1 MTGLFETLVFG
12 ILLVAF
18 FLNFLPKKRF
28 GRAAFYAA
36 GLAFAGFVAVSTF
49 GTPRGP
55 LIPGALLALILPF
68 VTFFR
73 LEYPKPNNWRR
84 GTVFGVYIV
93 LTSVLAAVA
102 IILPLG
108 FPVFDP
114 PAPSGPYG
122 VGYARAVITDDS
134 RTDVVTGTARELPV
148 QVWYPASIPAGAEP
162 LPFIPDAE
170 QGAHLMA
177 DNLGLPLEF
186 FDYLADMKG
195 HSFEGAPVA
204 AVRERFPVLV
214 YSHGFGS
221 IGAQNALLMEHLAS
235 HGYVIFSL
243 EHPHQNA
250 WVRLAADRTASFNP
264 QGFRFQELTAEKTAE
279 LEATLVRMVDAPDYE
294 SHLRE
299 VTTFMNEQAG
309 FITGL
314 RLWLDDT
321 AYLLDQVQAGEISA
335 FDPLYAH
342 MDTAGFGIFGM
353 SYGGAAAGMMCLEDA
368 RCTAGINMDGLQ
380 FGEHNMSFPISRPF
394 MLMNSDG
401 NLFLEPEQRQGPT
414 RFRVNEFVYRQAAGP
429 MYSVTVANAKHMNYS
444 DFAYLMPVAQYLGM
458 FGPVDAADMNT
469 VMNNFVRGFFD
480 RYMMGRPAP
489 VLDRMAVDDPVIL
502 EFTHR
507 NLGEGTLAQTGQ
519 MNEGE

>member
-1 MTGLFETLVFG
+1 MTGPFETLVFVV
-12 ILLVAF
+12 LLVAL
-18 FLNFLPKKRF
+18 FLSFLPKKRF
-28 GRAAFYAA
+28 GRAAFIAA
-36 GLAFAGFVAVSTF
+36 GLTFAGFVAVSTF

-55 LIPGALLALILPF
+55 LVPAAFLALILPF

-84 GTVFGVYIV
+84 GTVFGGYIV
-93 LTSVLAAVA
+93 LSSLLAVVA

-122 VGYARAVITDDS
+122 VGYMRTVLADDS
-134 RTDVVTGTARELPV
+134 REDMVTGTVRELPV
-148 QVWYPASIPAGAEP
+148 QVWYPASVPAGAEP

-170 QGAHLMA
+170 QAAHLMG
-177 DNLGLPLEF
+177 DNLGLPLDF
-186 FDYLADMKG
+186 FDYLDDMRG

-204 AVRERFPVLV
+204 AVRKAFPVLI

-221 IGAQNALLMEHLAS
+221 IGAQNVLLMEHLAS
-235 HGYVIFSL
+235 HGYVVFSL

-264 QGFRFQELTAEKTAE
+264 VGFRFQELSAEKTAE
-279 LEATLVRMVDAPDYE
+279 LEATLVRMVDAPDYD

-299 VTTFMNEQAG
+299 VSTFMNEQAG

-321 AYLLDQVQAGEISA
+321 AYLLDQVQAGAISA
-335 FDPLYAH
+335 FAPLYAH
-342 MDTAGFGIFGM
+342 MDTSGFGIFGM

-380 FGEHNMSFPISRPF
+380 FGEHGMRFPLSRPF
-394 MLMNSDG
+394 MLMNSDA
-401 NLFLEPEQRQGPT
+401 NLFLEPEQRNGPT
-414 RFRVNEFVYRQAAGP
+414 RFRVNEFVYRQATGP
-429 MYSVTVANAKHMNYS
+429 IYSVTVADAKHMNYS
-444 DFAYLMPVAQYLGM
+444 DFAFLMPVAQYLGL
-458 FGPVDAADMNT
+458 FGPVKADAMNT
-469 VMNNFVRGFFD
+469 VMNNYVRGFFD
-480 RYMMGRPAP
+480 RHLMGRPAP
-489 VLDRMAVDDPVIL
+489 VLDRLISEDPVIL
-502 EFTHR
+502 EFAHR
-507 NLGEGTLAQTGQ
+507 NVGKGTLAQTGQ
-519 MNEGE
+519 LKEGE